1 VQGTL
6 LALLL
11 AAVFAVIPAA
21 FACGYCVE
29 DKIASVYDHAAVAKA
44 LGEKH
49 HTVYFHVD
57 GPLGKDERTKKA
69 IEAAA
74 ASSAGVDRASVHV
87 NVETLTLALAFDPKR
102 VRLVSLQSE
111 LEKKLARQ
119 KLTLMP
125 LRTIEAPGDLAA
137 LHSR

>member
-1 VQGTL
+1 MRHAILV
-6 LALLL
+6 LL
-11 AAVFAVIPAA
+11 AATAPAA
-21 FACGYCVE
+21 LACGYCVE

-44 LGEKH
+44 LGERH
-49 HTVYFHVD
+49 HVVYFHVD

-69 IEAAA
+69 IESAA
-74 ASSAGVDRASVHV
+74 ASSAGVDRASVRV
-87 NVETLTLALAFDPKR
+87 NVETLTLALSFDPRR
-102 VRLVSLQSE
+102 VRLVALQSE

-137 LHSR
+137 IRVR

>member
-1 VQGTL
+1 MRRL
-6 LALLL
+6 FAALLVAL
-11 AAVFAVIPAA
+11 PAA
-21 FACGYCVE
+21 ALGCGYCVE

-57 GPLGKDERTKKA
+57 GPLGKDERTRKT

-74 ASSAGVDRASVHV
+74 SSIGGVDRGSVRV
-87 NVETLTLALAFDPKR
+87 NVETLTLALSFDPR
-102 VRLVSLQSE
+102 QVRLVGLQSA

-119 KLTLMP
+119 KLTLLP
-125 LRTIEAPGDLAA
+125 LRIIEAPGDLAA
-137 LHSR
+137 IHSR